1 MGWSLNLY
9 GVKKETKEQIPF
21 LSIGRSSDLY
31 AAFDE
36 NCSLHYPSENCDTN
50 IDSNLMSNVI
60 KSLTSEIDKATERLR
75 EYEKYA
81 ASNPEYV
88 EVILEQREYLEDLKD
103 ARSKACLIDMMVD
116 DVKFKCSGFE
126 AIKANIG

>member
-1 MGWSLNLY
+1 
-9 GVKKETKEQIPF
+9 
-21 LSIGRSSDLY
+21 
-31 AAFDE
+31 
-36 NCSLHYPSENCDTN
+36 
-50 IDSNLMSNVI
+50 MSNVI

-103 ARSKACLIDMMVD
+103 ARSKAYLIDMMVD
-116 DVKFKCSGFE
+116 DVKYKCSGFE